1 MLIAYIDLSR
11 SREDVIV
18 AYVIVEYYVAKCS
31 LQRVSIIEIK
41 ISDQYF
47 CACMRTEHYTIK
59 NGNKVVR
66 GRQDD
71 RSTRSGNISHPLMVA
86 SGGEKA
92 IYSMDTDGRLRGG

>member
-1 MLIAYIDLSR
+1 
-11 SREDVIV
+11 
-18 AYVIVEYYVAKCS
+18 
-31 LQRVSIIEIK
+31 
-41 ISDQYF
+41 
-47 CACMRTEHYTIK
+47 MRAEHYTIK

-66 GRQDD
+66 ERQDD